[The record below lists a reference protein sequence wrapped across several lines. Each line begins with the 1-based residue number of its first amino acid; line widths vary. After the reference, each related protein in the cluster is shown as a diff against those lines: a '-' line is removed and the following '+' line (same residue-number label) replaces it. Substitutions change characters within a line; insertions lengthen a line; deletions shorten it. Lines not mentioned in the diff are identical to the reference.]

1 MDGFGPN
8 ACRGDSRRT
17 TRIGTQTLQ
26 AGIPPG
32 EAYPGRTI
40 AYCDKLSAMAVKTE
54 KELSEAQRNLW
65 LKAVA
70 AVELRNLGYAISLL
84 QEILKQEP
92 QFLMGRQL
100 LRRAEV
106 TKNKSTKRSFF
117 NISTAP
123 IAVMKAQRE
132 IKKDPKRAI
141 EMLEKVLE
149 DEPYNRQANMALKEA
164 ATAAGWQEIGV
175 FALRTLLEENPRDVK
190 VLRELGRLYRE
201 LGENDQEVEVY
212 NQIIEINPLDAEAL
226 RLGKDAAAHAS
237 MKSGGWT
244 EAESYRDLIKDK
256 EMAISLEQQSRMRL
270 TGESLEQ
277 QIAETYAR
285 HKAEPANVDLARRLG
300 ALNEQKE
307 DLEAAIGWYQYAAD
321 LAKGADT
328 GLVRKVSDL
337 RIKRLEREIA
347 AHEEFLSMHDAAHEL
362 HAKKSEELKAAKAK
376 RAEILVTD
384 ARERLARNPTDL
396 QLRFELGEHFVSARR
411 FREAVPELQRARQNP
426 HARLK
431 AMNLLGCCYGELG
444 MLDLATKQL
453 EEASK
458 EILPMDAMKK
468 EIVYNLG
475 LVYER
480 TGDQEKSLACM
491 KQIYEVEHGYKDVAT
506 RVESS
511 YEKNIREA

>member
-1 MDGFGPN
+1 
-8 ACRGDSRRT
+8 
-17 TRIGTQTLQ
+17 
-26 AGIPPG
+26 
-32 EAYPGRTI
+32 
-40 AYCDKLSAMAVKTE
+40 MAVKTE

-106 TKNKSTKRSFF
+106 TKKRSTKRSFL

-123 IAVMKAQRE
+123 IAIMKAQRE

-141 EMLEKVLE
+141 EM
-149 DEPYNRQANMALKEA
+149 PYNRQANMALKEA

-175 FALRTLLEENPRDVK
+175 FALRTLLEENSRDVK
-190 VLRELGRLYRE
+190 ALHELGRLYRE
-201 LGENDQEVEVY
+201 RGENDQEVEVY

-244 EAESYRDLIKDK
+244 QAESYRDLIKDK
-256 EMAISLEQQSRMRL
+256 EMAISLEQQGRMRL
-270 TGESLEQ
+270 TGESLDQ

-300 ALNEQKE
+300 TLNEQKE
-307 DLEAAIGWYQYAAD
+307 DLKAAIGWYQYAAD
-321 LAKGADT
+321 LTKGADT

-337 RIKRLEREIA
+337 RTKRLEREIA
-347 AHEEFLSMHDAAHEL
+347 VHEEFLSTHDAAHEL
-362 HAKKSEELKAAKAK
+362 HAKKSEELQAAKAK

-384 ARERLARNPTDL
+384 ARERVARNPTDL
-396 QLRFELGEHFVSARR
+396 QLRFELGEHLVSAKR

-475 LVYER
+475 LIYER
-480 TGDQEKSLACM
+480 AGDQEKSLACM
-491 KQIYEVEHGYKDVAT
+491 KQIYEIEHGYKDVAR

-511 YEKNIREA
+511 YENNTRGA